1 MPEWFCCLLNY
12 DVCYFSYWIFFMFD
26 LIVDKKSF
34 IPSRIFC
41 IGRNYMAHAQELGNA
56 IPKEPVVFMKPV
68 QSLLP
73 EGKKIIVSEQWG
85 RLEYEAEIV
94 LLVGKTGS
102 NIKQKNAIDYVEGM
116 TLGLDLTLRE
126 LQKKLK
132 DRGLPWERAKAF
144 ENSAPIGQFVKFDKK
159 NFFSNIQFSCKIN
172 GELRQNGNSK
182 NMLFSISKL
191 VEIISQWWELRAG
204 DLIFTG
210 TPSGVGALKQ
220 GDSVELSSPQIG
232 CFSWERG

>member
-1 MPEWFCCLLNY
+1 
-12 DVCYFSYWIFFMFD
+12 MFD
-26 LIVDKKSF
+26 LVVGKKAF
-34 IPSRIFC
+34 VPSRVFC

-56 IPKEPVVFMKPV
+56 VPSEPIVFMKPA

-73 EGKKIIVSEQWG
+73 VGEKIIVSDEWG

-94 LLVGKTGS
+94 LLIGKAGK
-102 NIKQKNAIDYVEGM
+102 NIKKEDAMYYIEGI

-132 DRGLPWERAKAF
+132 EKGLPWERAKSF
-144 ENSAPIGQFVKFDKK
+144 EKSAPIGKFIPVDKG
-159 NFFSNIQFSCKIN
+159 FSLSNIQFSCKIN

-182 NMLFSISKL
+182 DMLFSIPKL
-191 VEIISQWWELRAG
+191 VEAVSKWWKLLPG

-210 TPSGVGALKQ
+210 TPSGVGSLER
-220 GDSVELSSPQIG
+220 GDIAELSNLRIG
-232 CFSWERG
+232 HFSWKRG